1 MPVSQDL
8 KDLKDLQNIQNIQV
22 TALAG
27 GVGAARFLRGLVR
40 VINPANLCVIVNTG
54 DDEEFFG
61 LSVSPDLDTITY
73 TLADVV
79 DHSKGW
85 GLPDESFR
93 CLESLRRYYPD
104 TWFGLG
110 DTDLATH
117 LFRTQQLRQGKTL
130 TEVTAAIAKS
140 WGVKSTV
147 LPMSNDPVRTVVH
160 TEAGG
165 LPFQE
170 YFVKGRAEGNVEKV
184 ELRGIEGA
192 LAAPGVCEAIRSA
205 QLVILPPSNPIV
217 SIGPIL
223 GLPGVREA
231 LRETTAPIVGISPL
245 VAGKPIK
252 GPADRMLNGLGI
264 EASAAGVAG
273 MYADFLD
280 SVVIDT
286 QDASQQTRLEA
297 QGLTVQVTDTIMTDM
312 DKSVALA
319 RTVVEQQYKK
329 RGLRTED

>member
-1 MPVSQDL
+1 MPLSQDL
-8 KDLKDLQNIQNIQV
+8 TV

-61 LSVSPDLDTITY
+61 LSVSPDIDTITY
-73 TLADVV
+73 TLADAV

-93 CLESLRRYYPD
+93 CLESLKRYYPD

-130 TEVTAAIAKS
+130 TEVTAAIAES
-140 WGVKSTV
+140 WGVKATV

-160 TEAGG
+160 TQAGA

-170 YFVKGRAEGNVEKV
+170 YFVKGRGEGNVKKV
-184 ELRGIEGA
+184 ELRGIENA
-192 LAAPGVCEAIRSA
+192 LAAPGVCDAIRSA

-217 SIGPIL
+217 SIGPIM
-223 GLPGVREA
+223 GLPGVRES
-231 LRETTAPIVGISPL
+231 LQETPAPIIGISPL

-252 GPADRMLNGLGI
+252 GPADRMLSGLGI
-264 EASAAGVAG
+264 EAAAAGVAG
-273 MYADFLD
+273 MYTDFLD
-280 SVVIDT
+280 SFVIDT
-286 QDASQQTRLEA
+286 QDAGQQARLEA

-312 DKSVALA
+312 DKSVTLA
-319 RTVVEQQYKK
+319 QTVVEQSYTK
-329 RGLRTED
+329 RLKSNE

>member
-1 MPVSQDL
+1 MPLSQDL
-8 KDLKDLQNIQNIQV
+8 TV

-27 GVGAARFLRGLVR
+27 GVGAARFLRGLAR

-61 LSVSPDLDTITY
+61 LSVSPDIDTITY
-73 TLADVV
+73 TLADAV

-93 CLESLRRYYPD
+93 CLESLKRYYPD

-130 TEVTAAIAKS
+130 TEVTAAIAES
-140 WGVKSTV
+140 WGVKATV

-160 TEAGG
+160 TQAGA

-170 YFVKGRAEGNVEKV
+170 YFVKGRGEGNVKKV
-184 ELRGIEGA
+184 ELRGIENA
-192 LAAPGVCEAIRSA
+192 LAAPGVCDAIRSA

-217 SIGPIL
+217 SIGPII
-223 GLPGVREA
+223 GLPGVRES
-231 LRETTAPIVGISPL
+231 LQETPAPIIGISPL

-252 GPADRMLNGLGI
+252 GPADRMLSGLGI
-264 EASAAGVAG
+264 EAAAAGVAG
-273 MYADFLD
+273 MYTDFLD
-280 SVVIDT
+280 SFVIDT
-286 QDASQQTRLEA
+286 QDAGQQARLEA

-312 DKSVALA
+312 DKSVTLA
-319 RTVVEQQYKK
+319 QTVVEQSYTK
-329 RGLRTED
+329 RLKSNE

>member
-1 MPVSQDL
+1 MLPFPRATVPISQI
-8 KDLKDLQNIQNIQV
+8 LQNLKV

-40 VINPANLCVIVNTG
+40 VINPANLSVIVNTG

-73 TLADVV
+73 TLADAV

-93 CLESLRRYYPD
+93 CLESLKRYYPD

-130 TEVTAAIAKS
+130 TEVTAAIAQS
-140 WGVKSTV
+140 WGVKAIV

-160 TEAGG
+160 TEAGA

-170 YFVKGRAEGNVEKV
+170 YFVKGRGEGQVEKV
-184 ELRGIEGA
+184 ELRGIENA
-192 LAAPGVCEAIRSA
+192 LAAPGVCDAIRSA
-205 QLVILPPSNPIV
+205 QLVIIPPSNPIV
-217 SIGPIL
+217 SIGPII
-223 GLPGVREA
+223 GLPGVRES
-231 LRETTAPIVGISPL
+231 LQQTTAPIVGISPL

-252 GPADRMLNGLGI
+252 GPADRMLSGLGI

-273 MYADFLD
+273 MYKDFLD
-280 SVVIDT
+280 SFTIDT
-286 QDASQQTRLEA
+286 QDASQQARLEA

-319 RTVVEQQYKK
+319 QTVIEKSYTKQSK
-329 RGLRTED
+329 E

>member
-1 MPVSQDL
+1 MLLLPFLPHATVPISQNL
-8 KDLKDLQNIQNIQV
+8 TV

-54 DDEEFFG
+54 DDEDFFG

-93 CLESLRRYYPD
+93 CLESLKRYYPD

-130 TEVTAAIAKS
+130 TEVTAAIAES
-140 WGVKSTV
+140 WSVKTTV

-160 TEAGG
+160 TEAGA

-170 YFVKGRAEGNVEKV
+170 YFVKGRGEGNVEKV
-184 ELRGIEGA
+184 ELHGIENA
-192 LAAPGVCEAIRSA
+192 TAAPGVCEAIRSA
-205 QLVILPPSNPIV
+205 QLVIIPPSNPIV
-217 SIGPIL
+217 SIGPII

-231 LRETTAPIVGISPL
+231 LQETTAPIVGISPL

-252 GPADRMLNGLGI
+252 GPADRMLSGLGI

-273 MYADFLD
+273 MYTDFLD
-280 SVVIDT
+280 SFVIDT
-286 QDASQQTRLEA
+286 QDASQQVRLEA
-297 QGLTVQVTDTIMTDM
+297 QGLTIQVTDTIMTDM
-312 DKSVALA
+312 DKSVTLA
-319 RTVVEQQYKK
+319 HTVAEQSYTK
-329 RGLRTED
+329 RSKR

>member
-1 MPVSQDL
+1 MPLSQDL
-8 KDLKDLQNIQNIQV
+8 TV

-61 LSVSPDLDTITY
+61 LSVSPDIDTITY
-73 TLADVV
+73 TLADAV

-93 CLESLRRYYPD
+93 CLESLKRYYPD

-130 TEVTAAIAKS
+130 TEVTAAIAES
-140 WGVKSTV
+140 WGVKATV

-160 TEAGG
+160 TQAGA

-170 YFVKGRAEGNVEKV
+170 YFVKGRGEGNVKKV
-184 ELRGIEGA
+184 ELRGIENA
-192 LAAPGVCEAIRSA
+192 LAAPGVCDAIRSA

-217 SIGPIL
+217 SIGPIM
-223 GLPGVREA
+223 GLPGVRES
-231 LRETTAPIVGISPL
+231 LQETPAPIIGISPL

-252 GPADRMLNGLGI
+252 GPADRMLSGLGI

-273 MYADFLD
+273 MYTDFLD
-280 SVVIDT
+280 SFVIDT
-286 QDASQQTRLEA
+286 QDAGQQARLEA

-312 DKSVALA
+312 DKSVTLA
-319 RTVVEQQYKK
+319 QTVVEQSYTK
-329 RGLRTED
+329 RLKSNE

>member
-1 MPVSQDL
+1 MPLSQDL
-8 KDLKDLQNIQNIQV
+8 TV

-40 VINPANLCVIVNTG
+40 VINPANLCIIVNTG

-61 LSVSPDLDTITY
+61 LSVSPDIDTITY
-73 TLADVV
+73 TLADAV

-93 CLESLRRYYPD
+93 CLESLKRYYPD

-130 TEVTAAIAKS
+130 TEVTAAIAES
-140 WGVKSTV
+140 WGVKATV

-160 TEAGG
+160 TQAGA

-170 YFVKGRAEGNVEKV
+170 YFVKGRGEGNVKKV
-184 ELRGIEGA
+184 ELRGIENA
-192 LAAPGVCEAIRSA
+192 LAAPGVCDAIRSA

-217 SIGPIL
+217 SIGPII
-223 GLPGVREA
+223 GLPGVRES
-231 LRETTAPIVGISPL
+231 LQETPAPIIGISPL

-252 GPADRMLNGLGI
+252 GPADRMLSGLGI

-273 MYADFLD
+273 MYTDFLD
-280 SVVIDT
+280 SFVIDT
-286 QDASQQTRLEA
+286 QDAGQQARLEA

-312 DKSVALA
+312 DKSVTLA
-319 RTVVEQQYKK
+319 QTVVEQSYTK
-329 RGLRTED
+329 RLKSNE

>member
-1 MPVSQDL
+1 MLPFPFLPQATVPMSQELQDL
-8 KDLKDLQNIQNIQV
+8 KV

-54 DDEEFFG
+54 DDDEFFG

-93 CLESLRRYYPD
+93 CLESLKRYYPD

-117 LFRTQQLRQGKTL
+117 LFRTEQLRQGKTL
-130 TEVTAAIAKS
+130 TEVTTAIAQA
-140 WGVKSTV
+140 WGVKAAV

-160 TEAGG
+160 TEAGA
-165 LPFQE
+165 LPFQD
-170 YFVKGRAEGNVEKV
+170 YFVKGRGEGNVEKV
-184 ELRGIEGA
+184 ELRGIESA
-192 LAAPGVCEAIRSA
+192 TAAPGVCEAIRSA

-217 SIGPIL
+217 SIGPII

-231 LRETTAPIVGISPL
+231 LRETSAPIVGISPL

-252 GPADRMLNGLGI
+252 GPADRMLSGLGI

-273 MYADFLD
+273 MYKDFLD
-280 SVVIDT
+280 SFVIDT
-286 QDASQQTRLEA
+286 QDASQQARLEE
-297 QGLTVQVTDTIMTDM
+297 QGLTIQATDTIMTDM

-319 RTVVEQQYKK
+319 QTVIEQSYTK
-329 RGLRTED
+329 RSKT

>member
-1 MPVSQDL
+1 MPLSQDL
-8 KDLKDLQNIQNIQV
+8 TV

-61 LSVSPDLDTITY
+61 LSVSPDIDTITY
-73 TLADVV
+73 TLADAV

-93 CLESLRRYYPD
+93 CLESLKRYYPD

-130 TEVTAAIAKS
+130 TEVTAAIAES
-140 WGVKSTV
+140 WGVKATV

-160 TEAGG
+160 TQAGA

-170 YFVKGRAEGNVEKV
+170 YFVKGRGEGNVKKV
-184 ELRGIEGA
+184 ELRGIETA
-192 LAAPGVCEAIRSA
+192 LAAPGVCDAIRSA

-217 SIGPIL
+217 SIGPIM
-223 GLPGVREA
+223 GLPGVRES
-231 LRETTAPIVGISPL
+231 LQETPAPIIGISPL

-252 GPADRMLNGLGI
+252 GPADRMLSGLGI
-264 EASAAGVAG
+264 EASATGIAG
-273 MYADFLD
+273 MYTDFLD
-280 SVVIDT
+280 SFVIDT
-286 QDASQQTRLEA
+286 QDAGQQARLEA

-319 RTVVEQQYKK
+319 QTVVEQSYTK
-329 RGLRTED
+329 RLKSKE

>member
-1 MPVSQDL
+1 MPLSQDL
-8 KDLKDLQNIQNIQV
+8 TV

-40 VINPANLCVIVNTG
+40 VINPANLCIIVNTG

-61 LSVSPDLDTITY
+61 LSVSPDIDTITY
-73 TLADVV
+73 TLADAV

-93 CLESLRRYYPD
+93 CLESLKRYYPD

-130 TEVTAAIAKS
+130 TEVTAAIAES
-140 WGVKSTV
+140 WGVKATV

-160 TEAGG
+160 TQAGA

-170 YFVKGRAEGNVEKV
+170 YFVKGRGEGNVKKV
-184 ELRGIEGA
+184 ELRGIENA
-192 LAAPGVCEAIRSA
+192 LAAPGVCDAIRSA

-217 SIGPIL
+217 SIGPII
-223 GLPGVREA
+223 GLPGVRES
-231 LRETTAPIVGISPL
+231 LQETPAPIIGISPL

-252 GPADRMLNGLGI
+252 GPADRMLSGLGI
-264 EASAAGVAG
+264 EAAAAGVAG
-273 MYADFLD
+273 MYTDFLD
-280 SVVIDT
+280 SFVIDT
-286 QDASQQTRLEA
+286 QDAGQQARLEA

-312 DKSVALA
+312 DKSVTLA
-319 RTVVEQQYKK
+319 QTVVEQSYTK
-329 RGLRTED
+329 RLKSNE

>member
-1 MPVSQDL
+1 MPLSQDL
-8 KDLKDLQNIQNIQV
+8 TV

-61 LSVSPDLDTITY
+61 LSVSPDIDTITY
-73 TLADVV
+73 TLADAV

-93 CLESLRRYYPD
+93 CLESLKRYYPD

-130 TEVTAAIAKS
+130 TEVTAAIAES
-140 WGVKSTV
+140 WGVKATV

-160 TEAGG
+160 TQAGA

-170 YFVKGRAEGNVEKV
+170 YFVKGRGEGNVKKV
-184 ELRGIEGA
+184 ELRGIENA
-192 LAAPGVCEAIRSA
+192 LAAPGVCDAIRSA

-217 SIGPIL
+217 SIGPII
-223 GLPGVREA
+223 GLPGVRES
-231 LRETTAPIVGISPL
+231 LQETPAPIIGISPL

-252 GPADRMLNGLGI
+252 GPADRMLSGLGI

-273 MYADFLD
+273 MYTDFLD
-280 SVVIDT
+280 SFVIDT
-286 QDASQQTRLEA
+286 QDAGQQARLEA

-312 DKSVALA
+312 DKSVTLA
-319 RTVVEQQYKK
+319 QTVVEQSYTK
-329 RGLRTED
+329 RLKSNE

>member
-1 MPVSQDL
+1 MPLSQDL
-8 KDLKDLQNIQNIQV
+8 TV

-61 LSVSPDLDTITY
+61 LSVSPDIDTITY
-73 TLADVV
+73 TFADAV

-93 CLESLRRYYPD
+93 CLESLKRYYPD

-130 TEVTAAIAKS
+130 TEVTAAIAES
-140 WGVKSTV
+140 WGVKATV

-160 TEAGG
+160 TPAGA

-170 YFVKGRAEGNVEKV
+170 YFVKGRGEGNVKKV
-184 ELRGIEGA
+184 ELRGIENA
-192 LAAPGVCEAIRSA
+192 LAAPGVCDAIRSA

-223 GLPGVREA
+223 GLPGVRES
-231 LRETTAPIVGISPL
+231 LQETPAPIVGISPL

-252 GPADRMLNGLGI
+252 GPADRMLSGLGI

-273 MYADFLD
+273 MYTGFLD
-280 SVVIDT
+280 SFVIDT
-286 QDASQQTRLEA
+286 RDAGQQARLEA

-312 DKSVALA
+312 DKSVTLA
-319 RTVVEQQYKK
+319 QTVVEQSYTK
-329 RGLRTED
+329 RLKSNE

>member
-1 MPVSQDL
+1 MPLSQDL
-8 KDLKDLQNIQNIQV
+8 TV

-61 LSVSPDLDTITY
+61 LSVSPDIDTITY
-73 TLADVV
+73 TLADAV

-93 CLESLRRYYPD
+93 CLESLKRYYPD

-130 TEVTAAIAKS
+130 TEVTAAIAES
-140 WGVKSTV
+140 WGVKATV

-160 TEAGG
+160 TQAGA

-170 YFVKGRAEGNVEKV
+170 YFVKGRGEGNVKKV
-184 ELRGIEGA
+184 ELRGIENA
-192 LAAPGVCEAIRSA
+192 LAAPGVCDAIRSA

-217 SIGPIL
+217 SIGPIM
-223 GLPGVREA
+223 GLPGVRES
-231 LRETTAPIVGISPL
+231 LQETPAPIIGISPL
-245 VAGKPIK
+245 VEGKPIK
-252 GPADRMLNGLGI
+252 GPADHMLSGLGI

-273 MYADFLD
+273 MYTDFLD
-280 SVVIDT
+280 SFVIDT
-286 QDASQQTRLEA
+286 QDAGQQARLEA

-312 DKSVALA
+312 DKSVTLA
-319 RTVVEQQYKK
+319 QTVVEQSYTK
-329 RGLRTED
+329 RLKSNE

>member
-1 MPVSQDL
+1 MPTLQDL
-8 KDLKDLQNIQNIQV
+8 HV

-27 GVGAARFLRGLVR
+27 GVGAARFLRGLIR
-40 VINPANLCVIVNTG
+40 VIDPANLTVIVNTG

-85 GLPDESFR
+85 GLPEESFR
-93 CLESLRRYYPD
+93 CLESLKRYYPD

-130 TEVTAAIAKS
+130 TEATAAIAQA
-140 WGVKSTV
+140 WGVKATV

-160 TEAGG
+160 TEAGA

-170 YFVKGRAEGNVEKV
+170 YFVKGHGEGQVEKV
-184 ELRGIEGA
+184 ELRGIESA
-192 LAAPGVCEAIRSA
+192 SAAPGVCEAIQSA

-217 SIGPIL
+217 SIGPII
-223 GLPGVREA
+223 GLPGVRKA
-231 LRETTAPIVGISPL
+231 LRETNAPIVGISPL

-252 GPADRMLNGLGI
+252 GPADRMLSGLGI
-264 EASAAGVAG
+264 EASAAGVAD

-280 SVVIDT
+280 SFVIDT
-286 QDASQQTRLEA
+286 QDADKQAGLEK
-297 QGLTVQVTDTIMTDM
+297 QGLMVQVTDTIMTDM

-319 RTVVEQQYKK
+319 RMVVEQKHVK
-329 RGLRTED
+329 TRKT

>member
-1 MPVSQDL
+1 MPLSQDL
-8 KDLKDLQNIQNIQV
+8 TV

-40 VINPANLCVIVNTG
+40 VINPANLCIIVNTG

-61 LSVSPDLDTITY
+61 LSVSPDIDTITY
-73 TLADVV
+73 TLADAV

-93 CLESLRRYYPD
+93 CLESLKRYYPD

-130 TEVTAAIAKS
+130 TEVTAAIAES
-140 WGVKSTV
+140 WGVKATV

-160 TEAGG
+160 TQAGA

-170 YFVKGRAEGNVEKV
+170 YFVKGRGEGNVKKV
-184 ELRGIEGA
+184 ELRGIENA
-192 LAAPGVCEAIRSA
+192 LAAPGVCDAIRSA

-217 SIGPIL
+217 SIGPIM
-223 GLPGVREA
+223 GLPGVRES
-231 LRETTAPIVGISPL
+231 LQETPAPIIGISPL

-252 GPADRMLNGLGI
+252 GPADRMLSGLGI

-273 MYADFLD
+273 MYTDFLD
-280 SVVIDT
+280 SFVIDT
-286 QDASQQTRLEA
+286 QDAGQQARLEA
-297 QGLTVQVTDTIMTDM
+297 QGLAVQVTDTIMTDM
-312 DKSVALA
+312 DKSVTLA
-319 RTVVEQQYKK
+319 QTVVEQSYTK
-329 RGLRTED
+329 RLKSNE

>member
-1 MPVSQDL
+1 MPLSRDL
-8 KDLKDLQNIQNIQV
+8 TV

-27 GVGAARFLRGLVR
+27 GVGAARLLRGLVR

-61 LSVSPDLDTITY
+61 LSVSPDIDTITY
-73 TLADVV
+73 TLADAV

-93 CLESLRRYYPD
+93 CLESLKRYYPD

-140 WGVKSTV
+140 WGVKATV

-160 TEAGG
+160 TQAGA

-170 YFVKGRAEGNVEKV
+170 YFVKGRGEGNVKKV
-184 ELRGIEGA
+184 ELRGIETA
-192 LAAPGVCEAIRSA
+192 LAAPGVCDAIRSA

-217 SIGPIL
+217 SIGPIM
-223 GLPGVREA
+223 GLPGVRES
-231 LRETTAPIVGISPL
+231 LQETPAPIIGISPL

-252 GPADRMLNGLGI
+252 GPADRMLSGLGI
-264 EASAAGVAG
+264 EASATGVAS
-273 MYADFLD
+273 MYTDFLD
-280 SVVIDT
+280 SFVIDT
-286 QDASQQTRLEA
+286 QDAGQQARLEA

-319 RTVVEQQYKK
+319 QTVVEQSYTK
-329 RGLRTED
+329 RLKSKE

>member
-1 MPVSQDL
+1 MPISQDL
-8 KDLKDLQNIQNIQV
+8 QDRKV

-40 VINPANLCVIVNTG
+40 VINPAHLCVIVNTG
-54 DDEEFFG
+54 DDAEFFG

-79 DHSKGW
+79 DQSKGW

-93 CLESLRRYYPD
+93 CLASLRRYYPD

-130 TEVTAAIAKS
+130 TEVSAAIARA
-140 WGVKSTV
+140 WRVQATV

-160 TEAGG
+160 TEAGA

-170 YFVKGRAEGNVEKV
+170 YFVKGRGEGKVEKV
-184 ELRGIEGA
+184 ELCGIESA
-192 LAAPGVCEAIRSA
+192 LAAPGVRAAILSA

-217 SIGPIL
+217 SIGPII

-231 LRETTAPIVGISPL
+231 LRETAAPIVGISPL

-252 GPADRMLNGLGI
+252 GPADRMLHGLGI
-264 EASAAGVAG
+264 EASAAGVAS
-273 MYADFLD
+273 MYIDFLD
-280 SVVIDT
+280 SFVIDT
-286 QDASQQTRLEA
+286 QDASQQARLEA

-319 RTVVEQQYKK
+319 RIVVEQRYTK
-329 RGLRTED
+329 RSKA

>member
-1 MPVSQDL
+1 MPLSQDL
-8 KDLKDLQNIQNIQV
+8 TV

-61 LSVSPDLDTITY
+61 LSVSPDIDTITY
-73 TLADVV
+73 TLADAV

-93 CLESLRRYYPD
+93 CLESLKRYYPD

-130 TEVTAAIAKS
+130 TEVTAAIAES
-140 WGVKSTV
+140 WGVKATV

-160 TEAGG
+160 TQAGA

-170 YFVKGRAEGNVEKV
+170 YFVKGRGEGNVKKV
-184 ELRGIEGA
+184 ELRGIENA
-192 LAAPGVCEAIRSA
+192 LAAPGVCDAIRSA

-217 SIGPIL
+217 SIGPII
-223 GLPGVREA
+223 GLPGVRES
-231 LRETTAPIVGISPL
+231 LQETPAPIIGISPL

-252 GPADRMLNGLGI
+252 GPADRMLSGLGI
-264 EASAAGVAG
+264 EAAAAGVEG
-273 MYADFLD
+273 MYTDFLD
-280 SVVIDT
+280 SFVIGT
-286 QDASQQTRLEA
+286 QDAGQQARLEA

-312 DKSVALA
+312 DKSVTLA
-319 RTVVEQQYKK
+319 QTVVEQSYTK
-329 RGLRTED
+329 RLKSNE